1 MAQTEVFLVYGMCNR
16 LHRKDQGKGQT
27 KAKARAKAG
36 TRMKARPFATI
47 GTGVPH
53 ANKHP
58 AQWPMSASCAKA
70 IT

>member
-1 MAQTEVFLVYGMCNR
+1 MAQTEVFLVCRMGNR
-16 LHRKDQGKGQT
+16 LHLGGQDKGQT

-53 ANKHP
+53 ANKHL